1 MKIEFTIIGLFWILL
16 SIMMYFLPLERKH
29 KYFTMPGENRDYS
42 EGHFKA
48 LSYIYISIGILFIFL
63 GFLP

>member
-1 MKIEFTIIGLFWILL
+1 MEIEFIIIGLFWILL
-16 SIMMYFLPLERKH
+16 SIMIYFLPLEKKR
-29 KYFTMPGENRDYS
+29 KYFTMHGENRDYS
-42 EGHFKA
+42 EGHFNA